1 VEPSATFEAAATLKQ
16 VAVKIFP
23 VETEDMKRNFKL
35 LWMIALAVFL
45 GGGMAHADVGLI
57 LNSSMDTGSSWLTS
71 AGHSAIYLS
80 NVCPD
85 GSPVKLR
92 LCAPGEEGS
101 VLSNYADFEENRKYE
116 WNIVPVSVFLYGV
129 KNPADRPLYASL
141 ELRKMLQDEY
151 RLASMRGVCES
162 TECATDPDANWRD
175 LVAATFVRTV
185 YIFEVKTTE
194 EQDRK
199 FIEHFN
205 ATPNVS
211 RYSGFHYNCA
221 DFAKDVVNFYF
232 PHAVH
237 SNRVNDLGLTGPK
250 AICRSLT
257 HYASHRPAMEL
268 RVTRFSQ
275 LPSDL
280 RRSDNA
286 REATETIFRTKKCLF
301 PMMLRPEY
309 LGFFTA
315 SYWISGRFN
324 VEKTFRQFGPDEALA
339 SVELAGEAKPELAR
353 TAAAEAE
360 AWQGYKTSLAGEVK
374 QAEAL
379 GVIQSEG
386 ELKDVFRELETRG
399 APHYD
404 KQGRLWMRWTPA
416 GQAGE
421 DGQVKEFGITPATL
435 VSAKSDSPMA
445 YKMQLARV
453 SFFLHSTGKEREP
466 LPEFQQDWQLMEKA
480 RNVVVGERS
489 EARMRE
495 EAGHGTTGQ

>member
-1 VEPSATFEAAATLKQ
+1 
-16 VAVKIFP
+16 
-23 VETEDMKRNFKL
+23 
-35 LWMIALAVFL
+35 
-45 GGGMAHADVGLI
+45 
-57 LNSSMDTGSSWLTS
+57 
-71 AGHSAIYLS
+71 
-80 NVCPD
+80 
-85 GSPVKLR
+85 
-92 LCAPGEEGS
+92 
-101 VLSNYADFEENRKYE
+101 
-116 WNIVPVSVFLYGV
+116 
-129 KNPADRPLYASL
+129 
-141 ELRKMLQDEY
+141 
-151 RLASMRGVCES
+151 
-162 TECATDPDANWRD
+162 
-175 LVAATFVRTV
+175 
-185 YIFEVKTTE
+185 
-194 EQDRK
+194 
-199 FIEHFN
+199 
-205 ATPNVS
+205 VS
-211 RYSGFHYNCA
+211 RYNGFHYNCA

-257 HYASHRPAMEL
+257 HYASHRPGMEL

-286 REATETIFRTKKCLF
+286 REGTETIFRTKKWLF
-301 PMMLRPEY
+301 PMMLRPEA

-315 SYWISGRFN
+315 SYWITGRFN
-324 VEKTFRQFGPDEALA
+324 VEKTFHKFGPDEALA
-339 SVELAGEAKPELAR
+339 ALELAGEARPETER
-353 TAAAEAE
+353 TAAAEVE

-374 QAEAL
+374 QAQAL
-379 GVIQSEG
+379 GVIRSEG
-386 ELKDVFRELETRG
+386 DLKDVFRELETRG

-421 DGQVKEFGITPATL
+421 DGQGKEFGITPATL
-435 VSAKSDSPMA
+435 LSAKSDSQMA

-466 LPEFQQDWQLMEKA
+466 LVEFQQDWQLMEKA

-495 EAGHGTTGQ
+495 EAGHGSTGQ